1 MRGIIA
7 TVDGA
12 VVDVQIIEP
21 AAHYAVLIALLDA
34 AGNHKRSVQ
43 TTTHHGRTGFRVP
56 RDLAERAGLLDTEP
70 TEPDPVEPE
79 PEPEPEPTP
88 APKKAA
94 AKKAPAKAAAKPAV
108 VDEVPAV
115 VDEVDSTGDQGGDS
129 GGE

>member
-34 AGNHKRSVQ
+34 AGDGKRAVQ

-56 RDLAERAGLLDTEP
+56 RDLAERAGLLDTAPEP
-70 TEPDPVEPE
+70 EVEPE
-79 PEPEPEPTP
+79 PEPVEPEPAEP
-88 APKKAA
+88 VAPEPVKKTT
-94 AKKAPAKAAAKPAV
+94 AKKAPAKVAAKTSDEGAVIPSVEVAPEAAA
-108 VDEVPAV
+108 D
-115 VDEVDSTGDQGGDS
+115 D
-129 GGE
+129 GE